1 MSPSSA
7 GSKPSSASSSDGE
20 RARAPAD
27 AAGLALPAG
36 DGLVARFE
44 RAVAPFAHRFAD
56 APAVKALGESL
67 PAALGFVAVYLVA
80 LLFARPFGGWPDYLA
95 SVRDN
100 IGAAFAFASVLMVV
114 VLSYRL
120 AVRLAYP
127 AAAMI
132 ATSFVAFCL
141 ALPRDAARA
150 LVLFATSRGAAGP
163 GAFASV
169 LGASGLFTA
178 IVVCLST
185 AGAFALAQRR
195 YGARGGALA
204 AAAGVVLVSAGLF
217 ALHFSFAAALS
228 TAIAP
233 LATLGDSFVALALIA
248 AIEAILWLVGIH
260 GPALLAAVVV
270 PVYLNLQAANAAAA
284 LHHEP
289 IPHIVVVATFLFV
302 FPGGAGATLPLV
314 LLLLRSR
321 VPRLRKF
328 AYATILPSLVNVN
341 EPVIFGLPLAYNPV
355 LAVPFVVAPVV
366 LACTTYGVIALGWVG
381 RPIIYVPSM
390 VPAFL
395 NVFLATLDWRACVL
409 VAVNLAVASAIWL
422 PFVRVYE
429 RTEAARAA
437 AGAA

>member
-7 GSKPSSASSSDGE
+7 GSKPSSASSSDGG
-20 RARAPAD
+20 RARTHGD

-44 RAVAPFAHRFAD
+44 RAVAPFAHRFAE

-67 PAALGFVAVYLVA
+67 PAALGFVVVSLVA
-80 LLFARPFGGWPDYLA
+80 LFWTRPFTGWPDHLA
-95 SVRDN
+95 AIRDN
-100 IGAAFAFASVLMVV
+100 IGAAFAFASFLMVL
-114 VLSYRL
+114 VLAFRL

-127 AAAMI
+127 VVPMI
-132 ATSFVAFCL
+132 ATSLVAFCL
-141 ALPRDAARA
+141 ALPRDAGSA
-150 LVLFATSRGAAGP
+150 LLVFAASHGAAGP
-163 GAFASV
+163 GAFARL

-178 IVVCLST
+178 IVVCLAT
-185 AGAFALAQRR
+185 AGAFALGRR
-195 YGARGGALA
+195 QYGSLGGALA
-204 AAAGVVLVSAGLF
+204 GAAGVVLVSAGLF
-217 ALHFSFAAALS
+217 TLHFSFAAVLS
-228 TAIAP
+228 AAIAP
-233 LATLGDSFVALALIA
+233 LATLGDSFVALALIT
-248 AIEAILWLVGIH
+248 AIEAVLWLVGIH

-355 LAVPFVVAPVV
+355 LAVPFVVAPIV
-366 LACTTYGVIALGWVG
+366 LACTTYGVIALGWVA
-381 RPIIYVPSM
+381 RPIIYVPSL
-390 VPAFL
+390 VPTFL

-409 VAVNLAVASAIWL
+409 VAVNLALASAIWL